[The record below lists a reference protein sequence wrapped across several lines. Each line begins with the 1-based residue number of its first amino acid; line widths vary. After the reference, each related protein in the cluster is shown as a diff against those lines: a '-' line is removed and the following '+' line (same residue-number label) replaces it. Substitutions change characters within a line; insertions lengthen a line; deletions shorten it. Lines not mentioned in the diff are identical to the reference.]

1 MNHAHNASESMS
13 ATRSAGR
20 RRLAVALSLTA
31 SFMVVEVAA
40 GLIAHSLALLAD
52 AVHMITD
59 AAAIGMAL
67 VAIWLAG
74 RPASI
79 ERTFGFYRTE
89 VLAALL
95 NALAL
100 WLITALIFIEAFR
113 RLTSGSEAVGGTMLA
128 TGVAGLVVNALA
140 AWVLHKSAGESINV
154 EGAFLHVIGDLL
166 GSLAVVAAGVL
177 TILFGWKLV
186 DPIFGIVIGLL
197 ILFTSG
203 RLLWKVVHVLME
215 GTPHDLDLHRLCQRL
230 EQLDGVTGVHDIH
243 AWSITSGY
251 EALSAHVTA
260 EPLAMANPDR
270 ILSRLR
276 EVASSEFGIAHVTIQ
291 LEDSNEG
298 CAEDHHIE
306 HPQPVGPRDSHG
318 QQEDYE
324 YRTGRQDA

>member
-1 MNHAHNASESMS
+1 MAQRSAGNRVDMNHRPHDAGESMS

-20 RRLAVALSLTA
+20 RRLAVALALTA
-31 SFMVVEVAA
+31 SFMVVEVVA
-40 GLIAHSLALLAD
+40 GLLANSLALLAD

-89 VLAALL
+89 ILAALL

-113 RLTSGSEAVGGTMLA
+113 RLNSEAEAQGGVMVAAGVVGLA
-128 TGVAGLVVNALA
+128 VNAVA
-140 AWVLHKSAGESINV
+140 AWVLHKSAGKSINV

-166 GSLAVVAAGVL
+166 GSLAVVVAGVL
-177 TILFGWKLV
+177 TMLFGWKLV
-186 DPIFGIVIGLL
+186 DPLFGIVIGLL

-203 RLLWKVVHVLME
+203 RLLWKVLHVLME
-215 GTPHDLDLHRLCQRL
+215 GTPHNLDLIRLCQRL
-230 EQLDGVTGVHDIH
+230 EQLEGVTGVHDIH
-243 AWSITSGY
+243 AWSITTGY
-251 EALSAHVTA
+251 DALSAHVTA
-260 EPLAMANPDR
+260 DASAMMNPDR
-270 ILSRLR
+270 VLSRLR
-276 EVASSEFGIAHVTIQ
+276 DVASQEFGIAHVTIQ
-291 LEDSNEG
+291 LEDSDEG

-306 HPQPVGPRDSHG
+306 HPQLVGPHH
-318 QQEDYE
+318 
-324 YRTGRQDA
+324 TRQ